1 MEQVCKQLA
10 FREYIRLYIIT
21 VDISSYLENQNENS
35 LTYHTNHVKMQLTHV
50 ILNTQYLELCSISN
64 NLSNPLVI

>member
-1 MEQVCKQLA
+1 MEQVRRQLA
-10 FREYIRLYIIT
+10 FPGYIRLYIIT

-35 LTYHTNHVKMQLTHV
+35 LTYTNHVKMQLTHV